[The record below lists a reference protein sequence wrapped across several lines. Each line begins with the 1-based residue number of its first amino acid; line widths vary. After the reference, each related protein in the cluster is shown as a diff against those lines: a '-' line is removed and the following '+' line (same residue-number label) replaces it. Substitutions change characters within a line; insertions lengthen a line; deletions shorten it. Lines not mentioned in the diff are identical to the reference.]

1 MQKNGSIIMEV
12 RPKISVVIPIYNVEA
27 YLSRCLESVVN
38 QTLLDIEI
46 ICVNDGTKDHSVD
59 VVKKYKDIDD
69 RIQLVEKKNG
79 GLASARNAGMKVA
92 TGQMILFL
100 DSDDY
105 LALNACERLYEE
117 YLNHKADIIVFGSTP
132 FPEIPEPDPWILWRL
147 DCRDVYYP
155 EFEPEALFEEPCG
168 QPFAW
173 NRAFSLDYFRNNK
186 LTFPENVLFGEDIVF
201 MFECMPMAGSVQFI
215 EDKLHF
221 YQYFRQGS
229 LMFRY
234 GADVDK
240 KMLQHVKNMKVITAF
255 WHEHGFIEKWG
266 KDFVEWYLE
275 FLVPDLIEYKPSNCQ
290 YLAQSALRIMQK
302 YDLMPY
308 LKKSNSKVKNKYRK
322 LVKIAKK
329 S

>member
-1 MQKNGSIIMEV
+1 
-12 RPKISVVIPIYNVEA
+12 
-27 YLSRCLESVVN
+27 
-38 QTLLDIEI
+38 
-46 ICVNDGTKDHSVD
+46 
-59 VVKKYKDIDD
+59 
-69 RIQLVEKKNG
+69 
-79 GLASARNAGMKVA
+79 
-92 TGQMILFL
+92 
-100 DSDDY
+100 
-105 LALNACERLYEE
+105 
-117 YLNHKADIIVFGSTP
+117 
-132 FPEIPEPDPWILWRL
+132 
-147 DCRDVYYP
+147 
-155 EFEPEALFEEPCG
+155 
-168 QPFAW
+168 
-173 NRAFSLDYFRNNK
+173 
-186 LTFPENVLFGEDIVF
+186 
-201 MFECMPMAGSVQFI
+201 
-215 EDKLHF
+215 
-221 YQYFRQGS
+221 
-229 LMFRY
+229 MFRY

>member
-1 MQKNGSIIMEV
+1 MEV

-69 RIQLVEKKNG
+69 WIQLVEKKNG

-173 NRAFSLDYFRNNK
+173 NRAFSLDYLRNNK